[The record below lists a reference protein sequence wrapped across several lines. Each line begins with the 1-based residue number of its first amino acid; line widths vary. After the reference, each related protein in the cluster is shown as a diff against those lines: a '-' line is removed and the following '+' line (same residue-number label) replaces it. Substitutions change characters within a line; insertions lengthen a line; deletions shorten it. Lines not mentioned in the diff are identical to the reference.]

1 MRSKIKFLS
10 ITLAV
15 FLVAFSCAFLFTN
28 VTANANANV
37 VYLGGTPIGI
47 TVSADGM
54 VVAEFVDVITK
65 EGTKKPAES
74 AGIQIGDMIIS
85 IDNKSIFSPDDIA
98 KAIKDREDSLEIN
111 LKRNA
116 ENVKVWVTPVRDVVS
131 GECKL
136 GLYVRNSI
144 AGVGTLTYVNASN
157 NRFGALGHQIS
168 DCGTENAQFF
178 SKGHTYPCNVLGVV
192 KAQPNEAGAL
202 KGTFKK
208 DGITTG
214 IIDKNCIFGVFGVAN
229 EHLIANRPY
238 VSLGTKD
245 EVQPGKAYI
254 YTTIEGN
261 TPQKYEIEI
270 VKAEK
275 QSTPAPKGMVI
286 RVTDKTLL
294 EKTGGIVQ
302 GMSGSPIIQ
311 NGKLIGAVTHVFL
324 SDSTGGYG
332 MYIDWMMMQ

>member
-1 MRSKIKFLS
+1 MKNRIRFFG
-10 ITLAV
+10 V
-15 FLVAFSCAFLFTN
+15 FILVVLVAFSCVFILTDYS
-28 VTANANANV
+28 ANASANV

-47 TVSADGM
+47 TVEADGM
-54 VVAEFVDVITK
+54 VVAELVDVITK
-65 EGTKKPAES
+65 DGTKKPAENS
-74 AGIQIGDMIIS
+74 GIQVGDMILS
-85 IDNKSIFSPDDIA
+85 IDNKTIASPEDIA
-98 KAIKDREDSLEIN
+98 SAIKDKEVALEIVIS
-111 LKRNA
+111 RNG
-116 ENVKVWVTPVRDVVS
+116 EKITLSVTPARDVIT

-136 GLYVRNSI
+136 GLYVKNLI

-168 DCGTENAQFF
+168 DCGTENSDFF

-208 DGITTG
+208 DGIITG
-214 IIDKNCIFGVFGVAN
+214 NIDDNCIFGVFGVAN
-229 EHLIANRPY
+229 ERLFENRPY
-238 VSLGTKD
+238 VTVGTKD
-245 EVQPGKAYI
+245 EVQPGKAHI

-261 TPQKYEIEI
+261 VPQKYEIEI

-275 QSTPAPKGMVI
+275 QSSPAPKGMVI

-302 GMSGSPIIQ
+302 GMSGSPIVQ
-311 NGKLIGAVTHVFL
+311 NGKLVGAVTHVFL
-324 SDSTGGYG
+324 SDATGGYG
-332 MYIDWMMMQ
+332 MYIDWMLVR